1 MKEYISITKDQVF
14 VQKNRNKNTD
24 EKYRELMDSKD
35 ISSMEIVRKSRN
47 PNRHKALDYISYLCK
62 NFVEIHGDRLFRD
75 DDTIIGGIGRLGDFK
90 IMVIGQ
96 QKDRNFGM
104 PNPEGYR
111 KVLRL
116 IKFAEKFS
124 MPILTLIDTPGA
136 GCEIGAEERGQ
147 AMAIANCILEFS
159 KVRVP
164 TLSVIIGEGGSGG
177 ALALSVTDEI
187 WMLENSVYSIL
198 SPEGFSS
205 ILWKDPSRKEEAA
218 EMMRLTSFDLY
229 EDGFIEKII
238 EEDGGEIYNLK
249 NEIIKFFEKNTSVSI
264 EKILKKRYDKYRKII
279 GG

>member
-1 MKEYISITKDQVF
+1 MIDYKNISKEQGFIQ
-14 VQKNRNKNTD
+14 NRRDRCQD
-24 EKYRELMDSKD
+24 EKYRHLFESNKL
-35 ISSMEIVRKSRN
+35 SSMEIVRRSRN
-47 PNRHKALDYISYLCK
+47 PNRFKALDYISYFCK
-62 NFVEIHGDRLFRD
+62 PFVEIHGDRLFKD
-75 DDTIIGGIGRLGDFK
+75 DDTIVGGIGKVGDFK
-90 IMVIGQ
+90 IVVIGQ

-116 IKFAEKFS
+116 VKFAEKFS

-147 AMAIANCILEFS
+147 SMAIANCIYEFS
-159 KVRVP
+159 KVKVP

-218 EMMRLTSFDLY
+218 DMIRLTSFDLY

-249 NEIIKFFEKNTSVSI
+249 NDIIRYFEKNTSISI